1 MTYSQTPSRKS
12 LAALSLLTALAAG
25 CAQKP
30 LCPELGECGGAV
42 PAGSWQLAP
51 GFPSCTEDLYV
62 PPTDPRLLG
71 GEVASAR
78 SPVIEPAFFDWCNL
92 LVTNAGASIQARP
105 PRFFYESG
113 PIGWANISYTP
124 DADPRT
130 GHYTLGVSR
139 TGTFSLDFP
148 ELCMRQFGAMDG
160 KPAVDANGNEVT
172 GPTDVCK
179 QLEVPLRAS
188 GIGEGSY
195 PNTTCDRNPNDPGG
209 CLCYFDV
216 TETGGGSGSYRML
229 DSRTIMHLPGSNFPQ
244 KVTFCNK
251 GDSLELTGADGE
263 YLFGQKG
270 LRTMRLAPAGDPC
283 TNGVQD
289 PGEGGVDCGGNCAT
303 ACAM

>member
-1 MTYSQTPSRKS
+1 MTNSTTQTSR
-12 LAALSLLTALAAG
+12 SLLALGGLLMAFGTG
-25 CAQKP
+25 CMQKP
-30 LCPELGECGGAV
+30 LCSELGECGGAV
-42 PAGSWQLAP
+42 PLGSWALSP
-51 GFPSCTEDLYV
+51 GHPSCSEDLYV

-92 LVTNAGASIQARP
+92 LVTNNGTSIQAKA

-113 PIGWANISYTP
+113 PIGWANINYKP
-124 DADPRT
+124 D

-139 TGTFSLDFP
+139 TGTYSLDFP
-148 ELCMRQFGAMDG
+148 ELCMRQFGAVDG

-172 GPTDVCK
+172 GPTNVCK

-195 PNTTCDRNPNDPGG
+195 PNTTCEINPADPGG
-209 CLCYFDV
+209 CICFFDV
-216 TETGGGSGSYRML
+216 TETGGGSGTYRLL
-229 DSRTIMHLPGSNFPQ
+229 DNHTIMHLPGSNFPQ

-251 GDSLELTGADGE
+251 GGSLQLTGADGE

-270 LRTMRLAPAGDPC
+270 LRTMDLSSVVDPC
-283 TNGVQD
+283 TNGQQD
-289 PGEGGVDCGGNCAT
+289 GMETGVDCGGTCAA
-303 ACAM
+303 ACPM

>member
-1 MTYSQTPSRKS
+1 MTPFRSTLVSPCSA
-12 LAALSLLTALAAG
+12 LGLLVALSAG
-25 CAQKP
+25 CTQKP
-30 LCPELGECGGAV
+30 NCPALGECGGAL
-42 PAGSWQLAP
+42 PIGSWSLAP
-51 GFPSCTEDLYV
+51 GHPSCSEDLYV

-92 LVTNAGASIQARP
+92 LVTNNGASIQAKA

-113 PIGWANISYTP
+113 PIGWATLNYR
-124 DADPRT
+124 AD

-148 ELCMRQFGAMDG
+148 ELCMRQFGAVDG

-172 GPTDVCK
+172 GPTNVCK

-195 PNTTCDRNPNDPGG
+195 PNTTCEPNPRDPGG

-216 TETGGGSGSYRML
+216 TETGGSSGTYRLL
-229 DSRTIMHLPGSNFPQ
+229 DNQTILHLPGTNFPQ
-244 KVTFCNK
+244 KATFCNK
-251 GDSLELTGADGE
+251 GSSLQLTGTDGD

-270 LRTMRLAPAGDPC
+270 LRTLDLAPSADVC
-283 TNGVQD
+283 ANGTQD
-289 PGEGGVDCGGNCAT
+289 SGESGVDCGGGCPN